1 MPGSSCLAMPT
12 SRLNNG
18 AYFVKI
24 LCAERWL
31 VQLINLPVI
40 STIFV
45 FTRTQVWKMGNALAC
60 GLVRPRLSF
69 FVFPVLPLLLF
80 SMSGNAAG
88 SDFFSDVQR
97 KSTEKN
103 FM

>member
-1 MPGSSCLAMPT
+1 
-12 SRLNNG
+12 
-18 AYFVKI
+18 
-24 LCAERWL
+24 
-31 VQLINLPVI
+31 
-40 STIFV
+40 
-45 FTRTQVWKMGNALAC
+45 MGNALAC